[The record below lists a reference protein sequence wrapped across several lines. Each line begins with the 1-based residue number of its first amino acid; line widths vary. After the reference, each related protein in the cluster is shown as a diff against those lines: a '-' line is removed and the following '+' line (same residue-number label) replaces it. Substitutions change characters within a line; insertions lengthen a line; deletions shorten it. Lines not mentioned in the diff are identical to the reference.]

1 MNVDRRT
8 LSRRGRAAMVLRR
21 GRAAVVLACGLA
33 APSAC
38 DTGADRPAT
47 WSYLHET
54 IFAPDCA
61 TSSCHSYQRSAGG
74 IDLST
79 SAGAYSVL
87 TGHTCGN
94 DGGSGTS
101 TRSFVDPGHPDDS
114 ELMHLLT
121 ADRIYLMP
129 PDVALPPV
137 EVNLVREWIY
147 EGASCDTDQ

>member
-1 MNVDRRT
+1 MNVDRR
-8 LSRRGRAAMVLRR
+8 LLF
-21 GRAAVVLACGLA
+21 ACGLA
-33 APSAC
+33 ALSAC

-61 TSSCHSYQRSAGG
+61 TASCHSYQRSAGC

-87 TGHTCGN
+87 TGHTCDAGALPVA
-94 DGGSGTS
+94 
-101 TRSFVDPGHPDDS
+101 TRSFVVPGHPDDS

-129 PDVALPPV
+129 PDVPLPPV

-147 EGASCDTDQ
+147 EGAQCDTDQ

>member
-1 MNVDRRT
+1 MNVDRR
-8 LSRRGRAAMVLRR
+8 LLF
-21 GRAAVVLACGLA
+21 ACGLA
-33 APSAC
+33 ALSAC

-54 IFAPDCA
+54 IFSPDCA

-87 TGHTCGN
+87 TGHTCGAT
-94 DGGSGTS
+94 GLPVA
-101 TRSFVDPGHPDDS
+101 TRSFVAPGHPDDS

-129 PDVALPPV
+129 PDVPLPPV

-147 EGASCDTDQ
+147 EGAQCDSDQ